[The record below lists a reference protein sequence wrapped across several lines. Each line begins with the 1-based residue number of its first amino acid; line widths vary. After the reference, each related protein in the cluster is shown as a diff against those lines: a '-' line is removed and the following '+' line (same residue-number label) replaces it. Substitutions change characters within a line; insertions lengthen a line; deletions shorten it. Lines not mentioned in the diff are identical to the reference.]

1 MFDPPEN
8 QPYANIGT
16 DQINT
21 PDHQALA
28 LQAARES
35 IVLLQNDGGLPLDM
49 SKKVAL
55 IGPNANATG
64 TMQGSYHGTAPYL
77 ISPLEGLQKIGAS
90 VTYAQGCD
98 VKCDSDSGFAEAVN
112 AAKAADVVVVVI
124 GLDEGQE
131 RYNVIAKAL
140 YTSVL
145 TFLKCILV
153 RVMIVMTLDCLA
165 NKTSCFKLSREL
177 SPRQHQ

>member
-8 QPYANIGT
+8 QPYASIGT

-21 PDHQALA
+21 PAHQALA

-35 IVLLQNDGGLPLDM
+35 IVLLQNDGALPLDM

-64 TMQGSYHGTAPYL
+64 TMQGNYHGTAPYL
-77 ISPLEGLQKIGAS
+77 VSPLEGLQKIGAS
-90 VTYAQGCD
+90 VTYIQGCD

-112 AAKAADVVVVVI
+112 AAKAADVVVVII
-124 GLDEGQE
+124 GLDQGQE
-131 RYNVIAKAL
+131 RYNNYL
-140 YTSVL
+140 Y
-145 TFLKCILV
+145 
-153 RVMIVMTLDCLA
+153 A
-165 NKTSCFKLSREL
+165 
-177 SPRQHQ
+177 H